1 MTIQNREG
9 YIESLRRQKPKVFMA
24 GERVENIA
32 DNAMFRGGINSIAV
46 AYDAA
51 NDSKYKDLATANST
65 LTRQGISRWNHIIEN
80 EQDAIAKVKLLRTM
94 GNYLVPC
101 SYRCITADILNT
113 AWVISYEIDKKY
125 NTSYHRRVVDA
136 IKDVQM
142 KDSVVGGALVDPK
155 GDRSLRPSKQV
166 DPDMYLHIVER
177 RGDGIVVRGAK
188 AHSTAAPYTNM
199 LFVMPVSR
207 PLSEDEKDYAVGF
220 FTPVDTEGITFI
232 CRPPA
237 IPLELKELE
246 NPYSSRFA
254 GHVEAMVIF
263 DDVFIPW
270 ERVFMAGE
278 NEFTGPM
285 MDAFASFHM
294 MSKCGCRPA
303 SIDLAIG
310 ATGLIADYNGT
321 ERASH
326 IRECLTDMIMTA
338 EITYS
343 CGLAAAVQGVRHDSG
358 VYIPKGMPGYTG
370 KVFAAKKLGEDRY
383 FMQEVGGA
391 LVATM
396 ASEKDYRNPETGKYL
411 EKYYQGREGVPTEH
425 RMRAFRLIEDLTA
438 SPYAGWYHGMAITGG
453 GTPQALRVGVLLDY
467 EMEESKRR
475 AKIAA
480 GIE

>member
-1 MTIQNREG
+1 
-9 YIESLRRQKPKVFMA
+9 
-24 GERVENIA
+24 
-32 DNAMFRGGINSIAV
+32 
-46 AYDAA
+46 
-51 NDSKYKDLATANST
+51 
-65 LTRQGISRWNHIIEN
+65 
-80 EQDAIAKVKLLRTM
+80 
-94 GNYLVPC
+94 
-101 SYRCITADILNT
+101 
-113 AWVISYEIDKKY
+113 
-125 NTSYHRRVVDA
+125 
-136 IKDVQM
+136 
-142 KDSVVGGALVDPK
+142 
-155 GDRSLRPSKQV
+155 V
-166 DPDMYLHIVER
+166 DPDMYLHILER

-285 MDAFASFHM
+285 MDAFTSFHM

-303 SIDLAIG
+303 SIGLAIG
-310 ATGLIADYNGT
+310 ATELIADYNGT

-358 VYIPKGMPGYTG
+358 VYTPKGIPGYTS
-370 KVFAAKKLGEDRY
+370 KVFAAKKLGEGRY
-383 FMQEVGGA
+383 FMQEVAGG

-411 EKYYQGREGVPTEH
+411 EKYYKGREEVPTEH

-438 SPYAGWYHGMAITGG
+438 SSYAGWYHGMAITGG
-453 GTPQALRVGVLLDY
+453 GTPQALRIGVLLDY
-467 EMEESKRR
+467 DIEESKRR